1 MAYII
6 LEKVSN
12 SVLIAVHAIFS
23 VVSWIIEESILL
35 IIKKQKQRYK
45 IFVFVFV
52 FGGYDVLVLVLYPRQ
67 KQIYWRYDI
76 KQIKKYW
83 HIKKVWFNICVLGD
97 SRTFL
102 TLYIMHEDYISL
114 GIAALILGGLLGSVM
129 VYITF

>member
-67 KQIYWRYDI
+67 K
-76 KQIKKYW
+76 
-83 HIKKVWFNICVLGD
+83 
-97 SRTFL
+97 
-102 TLYIMHEDYISL
+102 
-114 GIAALILGGLLGSVM
+114 
-129 VYITF
+129 